1 MLEIVKRTITG
12 IGCLNGGGR
21 EEEVDEG
28 HAAAIQTRVTSS
40 VTHARHTS
48 SSMAVGDELCVGESL
63 ASAMG
68 FGWRRGKWSW

>member
-21 EEEVDEG
+21 EVDEG

-40 VTHARHTS
+40 VTHARHSS
-48 SSMAVGDELCVGESL
+48 SSMAAGDELCVGESL

-68 FGWRRGKWSW
+68 FGWHRGKWSW